1 VKSREDIL
9 AVLEDLLVNI
19 FEVDPASIRPEAR
32 LYEDLEIDSIDAVD
46 LVIELRKITGR
57 QIDPDEFK
65 SVRTV
70 DDVVGVVQALID
82 TP

>member
-9 AVLEDLLVNI
+9 TVLEDLLINI

-32 LYEDLEIDSIDAVD
+32 LYEDLEVDSIDAVD

-65 SVRTV
+65 AVRTV

>member
-1 VKSREDIL
+1 MKSREDIL
-9 AVLEDLLVNI
+9 TVLEDLLVNI

-32 LYEDLEIDSIDAVD
+32 LYEDLEVDSIDAVD

-65 SVRTV
+65 AVRTV

>member
-1 VKSREDIL
+1 MKSREDIL
-9 AVLEDLLVNI
+9 TVLEDLLVNI
-19 FEVDPASIRPEAR
+19 FEVDPESIRPEAR
-32 LYEDLEIDSIDAVD
+32 LYEDLEVDSIDAVD

-70 DDVVGVVQALID
+70 DDVVGVVEALIA

>member
-1 VKSREDIL
+1 MKTREDIL

-19 FEVDPASIRPEAR
+19 FEVDPESIRPEAK
-32 LYEDLEIDSIDAVD
+32 LYEDLEVDSIDAVD

-70 DDVVGVVQALID
+70 DDVVGVVQALIA

>member
-9 AVLEDLLVNI
+9 TVLEDLLVNI

-32 LYEDLEIDSIDAVD
+32 LYEDLEVDSIDAVD

-65 SVRTV
+65 AVRTV

>member
-9 AVLEDLLVNI
+9 TVLEDLLINI
-19 FEVDPASIRPEAR
+19 FEVDLASIRPEAR
-32 LYEDLEIDSIDAVD
+32 LYEDLEVDSIDAVD

-70 DDVVGVVQALID
+70 DDVVAVVQALID